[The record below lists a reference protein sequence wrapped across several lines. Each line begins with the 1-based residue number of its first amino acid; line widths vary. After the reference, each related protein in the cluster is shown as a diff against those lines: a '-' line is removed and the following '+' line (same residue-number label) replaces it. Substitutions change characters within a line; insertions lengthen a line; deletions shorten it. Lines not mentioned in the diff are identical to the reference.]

1 MKVSVGVSNRHV
13 HLTRD
18 VADILFGKN
27 YEFHIKKMIK
37 QPGQYAA
44 LETVTIKGPK
54 NSIENVR
61 VLGPIRKYNQ
71 VEISR
76 TDAYKLGVKP
86 PIRNS
91 GDLIYSSPIE
101 IIGPNG
107 SVSLKEG
114 CIITTRHLHITPQK
128 LQELGLNENQLLS
141 IKVEG
146 EKSAILN
153 NVHIRCSENSYF
165 EIHIDTDDAN
175 ANMIN
180 QDDEVEL
187 IINDK

>member
-13 HLTRD
+13 HLTRE
-18 VADILFGKN
+18 VTDILFGKG
-27 YEFHIKKMIK
+27 YEFHIKKPIK

-44 LETVTIKGPK
+44 EETVTIRGPK

-76 TDAYKLGVKP
+76 TDSYKLGVNP
-86 PIRNS
+86 PVRNS
-91 GDLIYSSPIE
+91 GDIIGSSPID

-107 SVSLKEG
+107 SVSLSEG

-128 LQELGLNENQLLS
+128 LQELGLHENQLLS
-141 IKVEG
+141 MKING

-153 NVHIRCSENSYF
+153 NVHIRCSENSFF

-180 QDDEVEL
+180 QDDEVE
-187 IINDK
+187 IFINE